1 VSSLI
6 PDCCPVLLW
15 KCLFVLFPET
25 NFGRL
30 WCLLDELWTR
40 VRQLLWS
47 QPSES
52 TLSIQDSPSR
62 RSSGTSS
69 TISSMD
75 AEEEAIAV
83 AFINKV
89 RVEVHDL
96 SGNFRPRKQLIKSI
110 EED

>member
-1 VSSLI
+1 LE
-6 PDCCPVLLW
+6 
-15 KCLFVLFPET
+15 PEIYPT
-25 NFGRL
+25 LTFGRL
-30 WCLLDELWTR
+30 WNLLDELWDR

-47 QPSES
+47 LAAEE
-52 TLSIQDSPSR
+52 TFSIQQSPSL

-69 TISSMD
+69 TVSSID

-83 AFINKV
+83 DFINKV

-96 SGNFRPRKQLIKSI
+96 PGNVRPRKQLIESI